1 MKSKFRQTIL
11 TSLLYLISGI
21 IIGYYIIKPEP
32 EYITITDYKAPEYI
46 HPFDR
51 YEQLYI
57 PIIKDSAYTMNCIS
71 HFALRAAKK
80 GEPLIIIIGEIE
92 RGKIK

>member
-1 MKSKFRQTIL
+1 MKSKFCQTIL

-32 EYITITDYKAPEYI
+32 EYITITDYKAPEYV
-46 HPFDR
+46 HPYDK
-51 YEQLYI
+51 YNGLCI
-57 PIIKDSAYTMNCIS
+57 PVIKDSANTMNLIS
-71 HFALRAAKK
+71 RFVVNAHKT

-92 RGKIK
+92 RGKVK